1 MTARKQEALNRRIA
15 AAKLAY
21 DRPHASQQANG
32 EELKYRFDEPD
43 TERGGKASHLANYT
57 KGLPHNEKDGL
68 ICNPNDYQQSVR

>member
-32 EELKYRFDEPD
+32 EELKYRFDD
-43 TERGGKASHLANYT
+43 KTYLW
-57 KGLPHNEKDGL
+57 LL
-68 ICNPNDYQQSVR
+68 F